1 MSSEEERP
9 KVTKT
14 LFFGVVTIAIG
25 VFIPI
30 IAIFVSVRPEGESL
44 NTWFQ
49 RSGSIMVIV
58 AVWAE
63 VKLSHIQHLLNP
75 TGVYTND
82 CLKLRKE
89 YGTYYNLIVWLVSL
103 IAVAGTLIW
112 GYGDLMIENTK

>member
-9 KVTKT
+9 IVKKT
-14 LFFGVVTIAIG
+14 LLFGIVTIAIG
-25 VFIPI
+25 LTLPVL
-30 IAIFVSVRPEGESL
+30 AIVVSVRPEGEQL

-63 VKLSHIQHLLNP
+63 VKLSSIHHLLNP

-82 CLKLRKE
+82 CLKMREE
-89 YGTYYNLIVWLVSL
+89 YGTYYNLIIWLVAL
-103 IAVAGTLIW
+103 VAVAGTLIW
-112 GYGDLMIENTK
+112 GYGDLLI